1 MFDSK
6 HKKYIGMT
14 TAVLVSAIATGCAT
28 HEKEPVVVHDNSL
41 VLNKIS
47 TAADDIHRNLSVLS
61 QVEQYNNAEKVDV
74 YAAPTDGPLTKEIT
88 MKWNGPA
95 TTPVKM
101 IAKMIGYDYR
111 ENGHAPVTPP
121 MIAIDANNRK
131 AFEVLNDIGN
141 QTGVRMGILIND
153 KMKLIQ
159 VVYTKN

>member
-6 HKKYIGMT
+6 RKKHIGMT
-14 TAVLVSAIATGCAT
+14 TALLASAIATGCAT
-28 HEKEPVVVHDNSL
+28 QQNEPVVVHDNSL

-47 TAADDIHRNLSVLS
+47 TAADDIHRNLSVLA

-74 YAAPTDGPLTKEIT
+74 YSAPTDGQLVKEVT
-88 MKWNGPA
+88 MKWNGEA
-95 TTPVKM
+95 TIAVKM

-111 ENGHAPVTPP
+111 QNGHAPVTPP

-131 AFEVLNDIGN
+131 AFEVLNDIGI
-141 QTGVRMGILIND
+141 QTGNRMGILIND